1 MIVVDVNVVAYL
13 YLPGPFTQSAEN
25 LLLRDADWAVPRL
38 WRSEFRNILATY
50 LRQGLLSLD
59 QAIDMFKSAQD
70 LLADNEFEVSALPVW
85 RLAHETGCSAYDCEY
100 VALAQH
106 LSVPLV
112 TADKQLLKAFPAVA
126 TALSGQPAS

>member
-13 YLPGPFTQSAEN
+13 YLPGPFTQAVES

-50 LRQGLLSLD
+50 LRQDLLSLE
-59 QAIDMFKSAQD
+59 QAIDIFKSAQD
-70 LLADNEFEVSALPVW
+70 LLADNEFEVSALPVL

-106 LSVPLV
+106 LNVPLV

-126 TALSGQPAS
+126 TALSGESAR

>member
-70 LLADNEFEVSALPVW
+70 LLADNEFEVSAFGKLGMGAAG
-85 RLAHETGCSAYDCEY
+85 RNRADLD
-100 VALAQH
+100 VADAI
-106 LSVPLV
+106 VARDAV
-112 TADKQLLKAFPAVA
+112 QLNDRH
-126 TALSGQPAS
+126 

>member
-13 YLPGPFTQSAEN
+13 YLPGPFTQAVES

-38 WRSEFRNILATY
+38 WRSELRNILATY
-50 LRQGLLSLD
+50 LRQDLLSLD
-59 QAIDMFKSAQD
+59 QAIDIFKSAQD
-70 LLADNEFEVSALPVW
+70 LLADNEFEVSALPVL

-106 LSVPLV
+106 LNVPLV

-126 TALSGQPAS
+126 TALSGETAR

>member
-50 LRQGLLSLD
+50 LRQGLFSLD

>member
-13 YLPGPFTQSAEN
+13 YLPGPFTQALES

-50 LRQGLLSLD
+50 LRQDLLSLE
-59 QAIDMFKSAQD
+59 QAIDIFKSAQD
-70 LLADNEFEVSALPVW
+70 LLADNEFEVSALPVL

-106 LSVPLV
+106 LNVPLV

-126 TALSGQPAS
+126 TALSGESAR